1 MRFIFL
7 GPPGAGKGTQAK
19 GEAEGRGLLYI
30 ATGDQLRAAVKAGT
44 EMGIEAKKCMD
55 SGQLVPDDVII
66 GIVRDLLG
74 AGADSQGVVFDGF
87 PRTLPQAE
95 ALDALLAEREEALD
109 SVIYIDVPDEAI
121 VGRLSGRR
129 VCRGCGATYHI
140 DHLQPETEGVCDPC
154 GGELYQRDDDK
165 PETVLNR
172 LQVYKDQTADLLGY
186 YEKQGLLVRID
197 GDQSIEEVGQA
208 VRAAMASAG

>member
-19 GEAEGRGLLYI
+19 GEAEEKGLLYI

-44 EMGIEAKKCMD
+44 AMGVEAKKYMD

-66 GIVRDLLG
+66 GIVRDLLT
-74 AGADSQGVVFDGF
+74 ADTESKGVVFDGF
-87 PRTLPQAE
+87 PRTVPQAE
-95 ALDALLAEREEALD
+95 ALDALLGERDEVLD
-109 SVIYIDVPDEAI
+109 AVIYFDVPDEAI
-121 VGRLSGRR
+121 VGRLGGRR
-129 VCRGCGATYHI
+129 VCRACGKTYHA
-140 DHLQPETEGVCDPC
+140 DHLKPQVEGVCDVC

-186 YEKQGLLVRID
+186 YEGQGLLVRID
-197 GDQSIEEVGQA
+197 GDQSIDAVGQA
-208 VRAAMASAG
+208 VRDAMASAG